1 MTDTLTPAK
10 RSWNM
15 SRIRSRDTAPEK
27 AVRSLLHRLGFRFRL
42 QAQRLP
48 GKPDIVLA
56 RHRTAVFVHGCFWHR
71 HPGCRDATTPGTRT
85 AWWLAKF
92 ERNVA
97 RDTAVRAALRAAG
110 WRVVVVWECELR
122 DPVRLAARL
131 RRLLR
136 LRTPQH
142 YPEAAA
148 TPAPALEAADGA
160 GEYRT
165 GSGER

>member
-1 MTDTLTPAK
+1 
-10 RSWNM
+10 M

-42 QAQRLP
+42 HPQRLP
-48 GKPDIVLA
+48 GKPDIVLT

-71 HPGCRDATTPGTRT
+71 HPGCRCATTPGTRT

-92 ERNVA
+92 ARNVA
-97 RDTAVRAALRAAG
+97 RDTAVRSALRAAG

-122 DPVRLAARL
+122 DPARLATRFK
-131 RRLLR
+131 RLL
-136 LRTPQH
+136 LRTPQR
-142 YPEAAA
+142 YPEAAN
-148 TPAPALEAADGA
+148 APVPLQEAADGA

-165 GSGER
+165 GSGGCRT